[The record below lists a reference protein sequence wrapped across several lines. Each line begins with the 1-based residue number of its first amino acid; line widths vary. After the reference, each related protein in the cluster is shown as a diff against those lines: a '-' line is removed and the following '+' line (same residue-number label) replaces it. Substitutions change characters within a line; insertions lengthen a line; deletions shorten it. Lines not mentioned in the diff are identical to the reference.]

1 MKSACKE
8 LRTKRL
14 ELLSSN
20 AVSGGYQAPTEK
32 SDGAARFVISCG
44 QLGRLRSINFSW
56 SYIARILGVSRST
69 IHRRRKE
76 LNIEDNYTV
85 ITDLELDDVL
95 VKYKDQHPYTGERE
109 IEGYLRGA
117 GIKIQRFRI
126 RDSIH
131 RVDPIN
137 TSLRWHQPIKR
148 RPYSVRG
155 PNSLWH
161 IDTNM
166 KLIRWGFTI
175 QGGVDGFT
183 RVVVYGKCS
192 LNNRAD
198 TTLQLF
204 KEAEIKHR
212 KPSRVRSDYDNE
224 NRSVALYMVE
234 SRGMNRGSIL
244 TGPSTHNTR
253 IERLW
258 KECGKSFIHLFS
270 RIFSFLETREQ
281 CLDMANSYQLYSL
294 HYVFLPRIDRALQVW
309 VNSWNNHPISGC
321 KNLSALQLREQSFL
335 SLYGD
340 LSDTVRDVFEP
351 PLADCLLEEY
361 GIDGMVSNHM
371 YTNDCLETPTVSLPV
386 DEHVGKIYY
395 R

>member
-32 SDGAARFVISCG
+32 SDGAARFVISRG
-44 QLGRLRSINFSW
+44 QLERLRSINFSW
-56 SYIARILGVSRST
+56 SHIARILGVSRST

-95 VKYKDQHPYTGERE
+95 VKYKDQHPYNGERE

-166 KLIRWGFTI
+166 KLIR
-175 QGGVDGFT
+175 
-183 RVVVYGKCS
+183 
-192 LNNRAD
+192 
-198 TTLQLF
+198 
-204 KEAEIKHR
+204 
-212 KPSRVRSDYDNE
+212 
-224 NRSVALYMVE
+224 
-234 SRGMNRGSIL
+234 
-244 TGPSTHNTR
+244 
-253 IERLW
+253 
-258 KECGKSFIHLFS
+258 
-270 RIFSFLETREQ
+270 
-281 CLDMANSYQLYSL
+281 
-294 HYVFLPRIDRALQVW
+294 
-309 VNSWNNHPISGC
+309 
-321 KNLSALQLREQSFL
+321 
-335 SLYGD
+335 
-340 LSDTVRDVFEP
+340 
-351 PLADCLLEEY
+351 
-361 GIDGMVSNHM
+361 
-371 YTNDCLETPTVSLPV
+371 
-386 DEHVGKIYY
+386 
-395 R
+395 